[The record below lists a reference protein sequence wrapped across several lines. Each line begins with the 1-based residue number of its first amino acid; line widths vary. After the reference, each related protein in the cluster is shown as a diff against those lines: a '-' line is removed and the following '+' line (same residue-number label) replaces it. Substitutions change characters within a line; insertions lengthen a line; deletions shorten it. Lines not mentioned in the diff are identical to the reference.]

1 MPTDFAAARKQAEK
15 EGYIGSD
22 YLKVKE
28 GANRIRLL
36 SEALPHRGSYKGTP
50 NFKWLCYVLDRTDGN
65 VKPYF
70 MPHTIYKA
78 IEALQTSEDYA
89 FDDVPMP
96 YDITI
101 NAQGAGTKE
110 VEYSVMPAKKE
121 TPLTAEERNQYET
134 KKPLKELQQ
143 AIRAKD
149 EDKQPER
156 SNGFDPDDDNMAPV

>member
-1 MPTDFAAARKQAEK
+1 
-15 EGYIGSD
+15 
-22 YLKVKE
+22 
-28 GANRIRLL
+28 
-36 SEALPHRGSYKGTP
+36 
-50 NFKWLCYVLDRTDGN
+50 
-65 VKPYF
+65 
-70 MPHTIYKA
+70 
-78 IEALQTSEDYA
+78 
-89 FDDVPMP
+89 MP